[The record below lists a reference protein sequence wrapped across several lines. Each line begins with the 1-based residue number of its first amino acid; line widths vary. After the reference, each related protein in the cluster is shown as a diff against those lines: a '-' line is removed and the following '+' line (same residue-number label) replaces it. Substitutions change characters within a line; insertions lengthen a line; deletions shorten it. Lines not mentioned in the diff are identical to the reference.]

1 MVSKYDVEYEPTL
14 FIGLGGTG
22 IRVLRHMLALK
33 NQLENA
39 DRGLADAIGNRL
51 QLLAFDTDWKSNDDV
66 DEIDMSA
73 LRADGRGRPVVEE
86 LPDLESVIPIETS
99 GIFNT
104 ITQLRE
110 YFDAR
115 KSGDGGQACC
125 ETSEGAE
132 PGGQGSG
139 SGSGPSITDPTARAS
154 SDSKGADDNPP
165 LSKTLEERLKSII
178 EVMANDSEI
187 DLSTKWWS
195 RCYGCENGKC
205 RRKTVNIF
213 DYMTPGMA
221 SADGARQTR
230 FFGRI
235 AALNQADTIKQ
246 AIDAAYR
253 KVAGAA
259 GGFRDPRIVIV
270 ASLAGGTGSGMFWDV
285 AMLAR
290 KIAPKAIING
300 FFVMAEPFTAVAE
313 STRIRANVYAALT
326 EISVLKNFRMVKLDP
341 YVVTYPI
348 GETGLRL
355 AHQKG
360 DRSLF
365 DFVFLLTRYRSVL
378 DRKVSEGVLTESI
391 DLVARNAAET
401 ALAQSRRDL
410 RRELDV
416 GLNNELGD
424 RSAGLK
430 TARGLYVY
438 STGSVSRF
446 EIRVSQTLAR
456 SMTAHWLADFVRKTD
471 VGTQSIVPRGRQD
484 LVGFLRTG
492 HMSAMS
498 QPGAL
503 DTELVGNYVD
513 RLVNEIRGEVQDTSE
528 RTRSD
533 DRSQGG
539 SATDGDVD
547 PSREH
552 TIMDLLNRAS
562 GLDGDV
568 RETAREIG
576 EDYRRNR
583 PGRQDVNAI
592 RILEPL
598 TRVFASTTNPSLY
611 ADVKASMEWLDD
623 STPGARRG
631 QSRRLRIRYGSIIQ
645 GEVARALEPL
655 RSHLESLNVE
665 LYAKHRKRRVIG
677 HKRAAGGSADD
688 ELAPI
693 RPYPTLDQ
701 DTVDAVNALLEW
713 IDETTTASANG
724 GDRAPTVDVS
734 VPESFYRCAHI
745 LGFRPANDDQ
755 ARGSITAFTR
765 NLYVRHIDKLGA
777 DTRNIISLAATA
789 IANAEEPVKSLGI
802 QSSIRQ
808 RMRERAESGQ
818 SIRDLL
824 YSLIKLNSDNT
835 ERRSQLTRT
844 INTRVSELDP
854 TVRSEGRS
862 ALAEIERSL
871 GQLPDRLTG
880 LFENTIKQDI
890 APDRY
895 EEDLIEMLHERMR
908 FTAGQLRAPIEA
920 TLSTQADR
928 RDFTRSLLRM
938 IAEKIDER
946 ARRSRIG
953 PDRDETP
960 IIDSICYAVAQMI
973 GASDGDTAGG
983 EPEYGL
989 ANLLEDQ
996 TKADRLYLDF
1006 RSVTEGFLEFWITRP
1021 EFAIER
1027 MGGRRNVERQIKN
1040 TMSDAFEI
1048 GIVDPKVRR
1057 VSTVIIPPAITNA
1070 DQSIQRKWRDA
1081 IQGTLSASVRQLTG
1095 RQPMIGS
1102 RPSNVPVV
1110 YTEDRYHLI
1119 DEIQNI
1125 DKYRSAYFDL
1135 EDMDRLLAH
1144 FDYRILDE
1152 VRQIIKKTPWKPDER
1167 CPAQCRDP
1175 NAQDQQEGPDDR
1187 GNGGKGGGGGNGV
1200 SGGNGGPDNAPPGGP
1215 AGVGGA
1221 AAEPPT
1227 APAPEPEGQ
1236 GPPDITA
1243 ASTDTE
1249 AGPAP
1254 APASRQGRRGART
1267 NRRRTRPQDP
1277 GTGMG
1282 DDASE

>member
-1 MVSKYDVEYEPTL
+1 MSNRYDVEYEPTL

-33 NQLENA
+33 NQLENT

-86 LPDLESVIPIETS
+86 LPDLESVVPIETS

-110 YFDAR
+110 YFEAKNTGND
-115 KSGDGGQACC
+115 SDACC
-125 ETSEGAE
+125 ETGEGAE
-132 PGGQGSG
+132 PDGRGSG
-139 SGSGPSITDPTARAS
+139 SGNRPSTDDAKTQAPT
-154 SDSKGADDNPP
+154 DSKGSDDYPP

-178 EVMANDSEI
+178 EVMADDSEI
-187 DLSTKWWS
+187 DLSEKWWS
-195 RCYGCENGKC
+195 RCYCCKDSKC
-205 RRKTVNIF
+205 RSKIVNIF

-285 AMLAR
+285 ALLAR
-290 KIAPKAIING
+290 KIAPKAVING

-355 AHQKG
+355 AHKKG

-424 RSAGLK
+424 RSSGLK

-456 SMTAHWLADFVRKTD
+456 SMTAHWLAGFVKKTD

-492 HMSAMS
+492 HMSRTS

-503 DTELVGNYVD
+503 DPELVGSYID
-513 RLVNEIRGEVQDTSE
+513 RLANEIRSEVEQTSY
-528 RTRSD
+528 RVVAQNRS
-533 DRSQGG
+533 RAG
-539 SATDGDVD
+539 SRTDGEDD
-547 PSREH
+547 PSHEH
-552 TIMDLLNRAS
+552 TIIDLLNRAS

-583 PGRQDVNAI
+583 PSREDVNAI

-598 TRVFASTTNPSLY
+598 TRVFASTTNPSLH
-611 ADVKASMEWLDD
+611 ADVKAAMEWLDD
-623 STPGARRG
+623 ATPGLRRDRE
-631 QSRRLRIRYGSIIQ
+631 RRLQIRYGSIIQ

-655 RSHLESLNVE
+655 RSHLESLRHVLYSKYRIGGEIRSRSMAGVE
-665 LYAKHRKRRVIG
+665 V
-677 HKRAAGGSADD
+677 DD
-688 ELAPI
+688 ERASI
-693 RPYPTLDQ
+693 RPYPTLDK
-701 DTVDAVNALLEW
+701 DTVDGAGALIEW
-713 IDETTTASANG
+713 IDETSARLADG
-724 GDRAPTVDVS
+724 RDRTPTVEVS

-765 NLYVRHIDKLGA
+765 NLYARHIDKLGA
-777 DTRNIISLAATA
+777 DTRNIISQAARE
-789 IANAEEPVKSLGI
+789 ISNADEPAKSLGI

-808 RMRERAESGQ
+808 RMREKTESDL
-818 SIRDLL
+818 SIRDIIEDLFKQNLL
-824 YSLIKLNSDNT
+824 NT
-835 ERRSQLTRT
+835 ERRSQLTRS
-844 INTRVSELDP
+844 INTRISELDP

-871 GQLPDRLTG
+871 GQLPDRLG
-880 LFENTIKQDI
+880 SLFENTIGQDL

-908 FTAGQLRAPIEA
+908 FTAGQFRAPIEG
-920 TLSTQADR
+920 TLSAQADR
-928 RDFTRSLLRM
+928 RDFTRNLLRM
-938 IAEKIDER
+938 IAQRIDER
-946 ARRSRIG
+946 ARRSLTG

-960 IIDSICYAVAQMI
+960 IIDSICHAVAQMI
-973 GASDGDTAGG
+973 GATEDDTVSG
-983 EPEYGL
+983 EPEYSLGK
-989 ANLLEDQ
+989 LLEDHA
-996 TKADRLYLDF
+996 KADQLYRDYQA
-1006 RSVTEGFLEFWITRP
+1006 VTEGFLEFWITRP

-1070 DQSIQRKWRDA
+1070 DQIVQRRWRDA

-1095 RQPMIGS
+1095 RQPMIGA
-1102 RPSNVPVV
+1102 RPSNVPIV

-1125 DKYRSAYFDL
+1125 DKYRSAYFNL

-1152 VRQIIKKTPWKPDER
+1152 VKQIIKKTPWKPDEC
-1167 CPAQCRDP
+1167 CPARCKDP
-1175 NAQDQQEGPDDR
+1175 DPGDGGSDSR
-1187 GNGGKGGGGGNGV
+1187 GSSDKGGNG
-1200 SGGNGGPDNAPPGGP
+1200 SNGGDGPPDGGP
-1215 AGVGGA
+1215 AAGPDAAEGA
-1221 AAEPPT
+1221 ATGLPT
-1227 APAPEPEGQ
+1227 DAGSAPEGQ
-1236 GPPDITA
+1236 GPPGDAA
-1243 ASTDTE
+1243 ASTDTSVT
-1249 AGPAP
+1249 PAP
-1254 APASRQGRRGART
+1254 APRQGSRDEKTAQ
-1267 NRRRTRPQDP
+1267 RRTHTPDT
-1277 GTGMG
+1277 GTDMG
-1282 DDASE
+1282 DEVSE